1 MNCWTSKHNQYKGEL
16 NFMSLLGLI
25 LYSIP
30 AVIIC
35 TKNFSFS
42 TFTAMMAIIPG
53 FIGSL
58 LITLDILY
66 ILNTVKPFECLKKHT
81 VSRKIIIVL
90 STLTLQTIVFTVF
103 HFLPPITSILLLLSP
118 FLLFVG
124 FAIISLSSKN
134 QQKIP
139 KQLSPTEFSHTIPN
153 KVPQKEAIVSKE
165 VLTTPTIEKISSNY
179 KKIDDAI
186 QKENEIK
193 IKTTQSI
200 KEMRKQSDKE
210 ISSLVKYT
218 FIAGVIA
225 ILIFSFLVWKFFQ
238 GAILFKNSLLIC
250 TFFILPICTFCLGS
264 SIQKEEKAFEIYEK
278 TSNAEAEKE
287 IFINYAKLI
296 SDIRATSIYEFCG
309 IPSNVSLDEE
319 GLPRDNLFSELK
331 YGSFTRYHT
340 NAECFHRVRGCSD
353 AYDVTYLYDARFR
366 ACRKCAY
373 EDIDIIPPKWF
384 VYAQKLTTI
393 CKKYPEAFE
402 HVLTQ
407 RKENLKCRNE

>member
-1 MNCWTSKHNQYKGEL
+1 MRAFIGI
-16 NFMSLLGLI
+16 I
-25 LYSIP
+25 LYTIP
-30 AVIIC
+30 AIIIS
-35 TKNFSFS
+35 TDTFSFS
-42 TFTAMMAIIPG
+42 LFTSIMALITG
-53 FIGSL
+53 FIGSI
-58 LITLDILY
+58 LITLDLSAIFKKIKITALRLIVTILF
-66 ILNTVKPFECLKKHT
+66 PFALQGIAFLAFSLIHP
-81 VSRKIIIVL
+81 IV
-90 STLTLQTIVFTVF
+90 
-103 HFLPPITSILLLLSP
+103 SILLVLIPGIILLV
-118 FLLFVG
+118 LYM
-124 FAIISLSSKN
+124 
-134 QQKIP
+134 
-139 KQLSPTEFSHTIPN
+139 QLPYSERPAPNYDLTPYQLAAHIASHTVPQPIQN
-153 KVPQKEAIVSKE
+153 KVLKKESARIDP
-165 VLTTPTIEKISSNY
+165 VLSNY

-264 SIQKEEKAFEIYEK
+264 NIQKEEKAFEIYEK

-407 RKENLKCRNE
+407 RKKQV